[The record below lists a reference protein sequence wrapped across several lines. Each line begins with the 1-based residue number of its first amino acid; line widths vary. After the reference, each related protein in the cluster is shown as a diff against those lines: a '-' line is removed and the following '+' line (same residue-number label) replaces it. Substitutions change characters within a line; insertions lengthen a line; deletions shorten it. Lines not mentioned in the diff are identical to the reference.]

1 MTKRELSTET
11 MEELPVEVATKTVR
25 NRSRG
30 KIELYVNGEVVVI
43 LPGESVRVP
52 LELDIPSGIGLQVK

>member
-1 MTKRELSTET
+1 M
-11 MEELPVEVATKTVR
+11 EVATKTVR